1 MKKSVIAFA
10 LTVVFTV
17 MGTLQADATGL
28 RTFKPSVD
36 KTVATGLQVGK
47 PSVDKTVATG
57 LQVGKP
63 SVDKTVG
70 TGAFDTKTQWWCD
83 VADWFIRN
91 K

>member
-47 PSVDKTVATG
+47 PSVDKN
-57 LQVGKP
+57 
-63 SVDKTVG
+63 VG